1 MEAGRHRKMVT
12 AGLVLAMFLAALE
25 ATAVGT
31 AMPTVVADLGGV
43 SRYSWV
49 FSAYLLAA
57 TTTVPMYGKLADLF
71 GRRLIFTIAVAL
83 FILGSA
89 LCGLATSFNQLI
101 LFRTIQGLG
110 AGGVMPI
117 SITLVGDIYT
127 LEERGKMQGVFS
139 AVWATS
145 SLVGPAAGGLITD
158 FLSWR
163 WVFYLNIPF
172 GLAAVLM
179 VRAFLREEGARRKHT
194 LDYLGTFSLT
204 ASVAVLLLA
213 LLEGPELWGWSNP
226 RTLGMILFSGLGLV
240 FFIWQENRA
249 PEPML
254 PLDLFRIRVIAVASL
269 GGLLMGTLM
278 YCAAAFVPM
287 FTQGVLGGTATDAGI
302 TLAPMSI
309 GWPIASTTSGW
320 LLMRFGY
327 RPFILLGSALG
338 ILGSVLL
345 ALADPASGRLPVMV
359 AMFFLGLGLGFT
371 STPYLL
377 AVQNAVPWNRRGVAT
392 SSVQFFRS
400 IGGAIAVAAFGA
412 VLNAELAGKVGRE
425 LDPNV
430 ALNPTLRGNYPADIL
445 RPLVEAL
452 DSGLGSIY
460 LAMGGM
466 ALAALLVSFF
476 FPGGSAQSHAYRTG
490 EVSDRP
496 AAPQHAPPSGEG
508 G

>member
-1 MEAGRHRKMVT
+1 M
-12 AGLVLAMFLAALE
+12 AMFLAALE

-31 AMPTVVADLGGV
+31 AMPTVVAELGGV

-71 GRRLIFTIAVAL
+71 GRRLIFTIAISL
-83 FILGSA
+83 FLLGSA
-89 LCGLATSFNQLI
+89 LCGVAVTFPQLI
-101 LFRTIQGLG
+101 VFRTIQGLG

-117 SITLVGDIYT
+117 AITLVGDIYT
-127 LEERGKMQGVFS
+127 LEERGRMQGLFS

-163 WVFYLNIPF
+163 WVFYINVPF
-172 GLAAVLM
+172 GLTAVVLL
-179 VRAFLREEGARRKHT
+179 RAFLKEEGERKEHT
-194 LDYLGTFSLT
+194 LDYLGTISLT
-204 ASVAVLLLA
+204 LSVAILLLA
-213 LLEGPELWGWSNP
+213 LLEGPELWGWMDP
-226 RTLGMILFSGLGLV
+226 RTLGMILISIVGLIL
-240 FFIWQENRA
+240 FLWQETRH

-254 PLDLFRIRVIAVASL
+254 PLDLFKNRVIAVASM
-269 GGLLMGTLM
+269 GGVLMGTLM

-287 FTQGVLGGTATDAGI
+287 FTQGVLGGTAVDAGM
-302 TLAPMSI
+302 TLAPMSV

-327 RPFILLGSALG
+327 RPFILLGSGFGVLG
-338 ILGSVLL
+338 CLIL
-345 ALADPASGRLPVMV
+345 AMADPAAGRLPVMA
-359 AMFFLGLGLGFT
+359 AMFVLGLGLGFT

-400 IGGAIAVAAFGA
+400 IGGAIAVAALGA
-412 VLNAELAGKVGRE
+412 VLNAELGRQVGPV
-425 LDPNV
+425 DPNV
-430 ALNPTLRGNYPADIL
+430 ALNPVLRQGISAEALAPI
-445 RPLVEAL
+445 VQAL

-460 LAMGGM
+460 VVMAAMAMGG
-466 ALAALLVSFF
+466 LLVSLF
-476 FPGGSAQSHAYRTG
+476 FPSGSAESHAYQQ
-490 EVSDRP
+490 DARP
-496 AAPQHAPPSGEG
+496 TTQRS
-508 G
+508 